1 MVIEGI
7 GDLSAGNSATC
18 KNSLLKLIA
27 NLGTTLNKHNGVV
40 LCLFLKRGKSSI
52 ILTERQ
58 SQLLA
63 IYFLAK
69 QIPFKILTG
78 RLLLPD
84 V

>member
-27 NLGTTLNKHNGVV
+27 NLGTILNKHNGVV
-40 LCLFLKRGKSSI
+40 LCLFLKRGKSSF
-52 ILTERQ
+52 ILPERQ

-69 QIPFKILTG
+69 QTPFKILTG
-78 RLLLPD
+78 RFLLPD